1 MPARHSADGAGMT
14 KPPLTGITV
23 LSLEH
28 AIAAPL
34 CTRQLAELGARVI
47 KIERRVSGDFAR
59 HYDDRVKG
67 LCSHFVWTNRSKE
80 SLTLDI
86 KQPAAAEILGRLL
99 LRTDVFVQ
107 NLAPSAT
114 ERIGLSYAKLS
125 LDYPAL
131 IVCDISGYGDSGPY
145 HDKKAYDLLMQAEAG
160 FLSVTGD
167 GEAMVK
173 SGISIADIAA
183 ASQAHAAILA
193 ALIQRGKTGRGSHI
207 TISLLE
213 AMAEW
218 MGFPLYYAYE
228 GQSPP
233 ERSGADHASIY
244 PYGVFTAGDNKC
256 LLLGIQNEREWK
268 AFCNEI
274 LDPQLMG
281 HPSKKVDVPSS
292 TPLAEDPRFAG
303 NAARSRN
310 RGELRELIEQAFAK
324 LDSTALTARL
334 DAIGIAWAEVNDMAA
349 VWEHPQLMALNRF
362 IEVDSPAGP
371 ICALK
376 PPGNDSSYEPRIG
389 PIPALGEHTEFIL
402 RELGYSEFEVRELAR
417 NEII

>member
-1 MPARHSADGAGMT
+1 MT
-14 KPPLTGITV
+14 QPPLAGITV

-47 KIERRVSGDFAR
+47 KVERRETGDFAR
-59 HYDDRVKG
+59 YYDDRVKG

-86 KQPAAAEILGRLL
+86 KQDAAAEILGRLL
-99 LRTDVFVQ
+99 AQTDVFVQ

-125 LDYPAL
+125 LDYPTL
-131 IVCDISGYGDSGPY
+131 IVCDISGYGELGPY
-145 HDKKAYDLLMQAEAG
+145 RDKKAYDLLMQAEAG

-193 ALIQRGKTGRGSHI
+193 ALIQRGSTGRGSHI

-218 MGFPLYYAYE
+218 MGFPLYYAYQ
-228 GQSPP
+228 GKTPP
-233 ERSGADHASIY
+233 PRSGADHASIY
-244 PYGVFTAGDNKC
+244 PYGIFATGDCKT
-256 LLLGIQNEREWK
+256 LFLGIQNEREWQ
-268 AFCNEI
+268 AFCSEI

-281 HPSKKVDVPSS
+281 HPSKKVGVPS
-292 TPLAEDPRFAG
+292 LAEDARFAG

-310 RGELRELIEQAFAK
+310 RDELRELILAAFENLDSATVTGK
-324 LDSTALTARL
+324 LDAA
-334 DAIGIAWAEVNDMAA
+334 GIAWADVNDMAG
-349 VWEHPQLMALNRF
+349 VWEHPQLKALERF
-362 IEVDSPAGP
+362 IEVGSPAGP
-371 ICALK
+371 ITALK
-376 PPGNDSSYEPRIG
+376 PPGNNNSYEPEIS
-389 PIPALGEHTEFIL
+389 PVPAVGEHTEGIL
-402 RELGYSEFEVRELAR
+402 SELGYSEFEINDLAGKKV
-417 NEII
+417 I

>member
-1 MPARHSADGAGMT
+1 MNQ
-14 KPPLTGITV
+14 PPLTGITV

-47 KIERRVSGDFAR
+47 KVERRETGDFAR
-59 HYDDRVKG
+59 HYDDRVEG

-86 KQPAAAEILGRLL
+86 KQPAAAEVLKRLL
-99 LRTDVFVQ
+99 ARTDVLVQ
-107 NLAPSAT
+107 NLAPAAA

-125 LDYPAL
+125 LDYPRL
-131 IVCDISGYGDSGPY
+131 IVCDISGYGDRGPWRE
-145 HDKKAYDLLMQAEAG
+145 KKAYDLLMQAEAG

-193 ALIQRGKTGRGSHI
+193 ALIQRGRTGKGSHI
-207 TISLLE
+207 AISLLE

-218 MGFPLYYAYE
+218 MGFPLYYAYA
-228 GQSPP
+228 GNPP
-233 ERSGADHASIY
+233 PPRSGADHASIY
-244 PYGVFTAGDNKC
+244 PYGVFVAGDGKT

-268 AFCNEI
+268 AFCAEM
-274 LDPQLMG
+274 LG
-281 HPSKKVDVPSS
+281 HPS
-292 TPLAEDPRFAG
+292 LADDSRFDG

-310 RGELRELIEQAFAK
+310 RDELRDLIAQAFAK
-324 LDSTALTARL
+324 LDSAALTAGL
-334 DAIGIAWAEVNDMAA
+334 DAAGIAWANVNDMVA
-349 VWEHPQLMALNRF
+349 VWEHPQLKALERF
-362 IEVDSPAGP
+362 VEVDSPAGP
-371 ICALK
+371 ITALK

-389 PIPALGEHTEFIL
+389 PIPEVGEHTESIL
-402 RELGYSEFEVRELAR
+402 RELGYSEPEIRELSR
-417 NEII
+417 NKVI

>member
-1 MPARHSADGAGMT
+1 MNQ
-14 KPPLTGITV
+14 PPLTGITV

-47 KIERRVSGDFAR
+47 KIERRESGDFAR
-59 HYDDRVKG
+59 YYDERVKG

-86 KQPAAAEILGRLL
+86 KQPAAAEILQRLL
-99 LRTDVFVQ
+99 ARTDILVQ
-107 NLAPSAT
+107 NLAPAAA
-114 ERIGLSYAKLS
+114 ERAGLSYAKLS
-125 LDYPAL
+125 LDYPQL
-131 IVCDISGYGDSGPY
+131 IVCDISGYGDNGPWR
-145 HDKKAYDLLMQAEAG
+145 DRKAYDLLMQAEAG

-167 GEAMVK
+167 GENMVK
-173 SGISIADIAA
+173 SGISVADIAA

-193 ALIQRGKTGRGSHI
+193 ALIQRGKTGKGSHI
-207 TISLLE
+207 TVSLLE

-233 ERSGADHASIY
+233 ERSGSDHASIY
-244 PYGVFTAGDNKC
+244 PYGIFTAGDGKS

-268 AFCNEI
+268 AFCTEI

-281 HPSKKVDVPSS
+281 HPSKKVGVPSM
-292 TPLAEDPRFAG
+292 PPVAEDPRFAG

-310 RGELRELIEQAFAK
+310 RGALRELIQLAFEY
-324 LDSTALTARL
+324 LDSGTVTARL
-334 DAIGIAWAEVNDMAA
+334 DAAGIAWANVNDMAA
-349 VWEHPQLMALNRF
+349 VWDHPQLKALERF
-362 IEVDSPAGP
+362 IEVDSPGGL
-371 ICALK
+371 ITALK
-376 PPGNDSSYEPRIG
+376 PPGNNSSYEPEIG
-389 PIPALGEHTEFIL
+389 PVPAVGEQTDNIL
-402 RELGYSEFEVRELAR
+402 RDLGYTDDEVRNLADDKV
-417 NEII
+417 I

>member
-1 MPARHSADGAGMT
+1 MNQ
-14 KPPLTGITV
+14 PPLTGITV

-47 KIERRVSGDFAR
+47 KVERRETGDFAR
-59 HYDDRVKG
+59 HYDDRVEG

-86 KQPAAAEILGRLL
+86 KQPAAAEVLKRLL
-99 LRTDVFVQ
+99 ARTDVLVQ
-107 NLAPSAT
+107 NLAPAAA

-125 LDYPAL
+125 LDYPRL
-131 IVCDISGYGDSGPY
+131 IVCDISGYGDRGPWRE
-145 HDKKAYDLLMQAEAG
+145 KKAYDLLMQAEAG

-193 ALIQRGKTGRGSHI
+193 ALIQRGRTGKGSHI
-207 TISLLE
+207 AISLLE

-218 MGFPLYYAYE
+218 MGFPLYYAYA
-228 GQSPP
+228 GNPP
-233 ERSGADHASIY
+233 PPRSGADHASIY
-244 PYGVFTAGDNKC
+244 PYGMFVAGDGKT

-268 AFCNEI
+268 AFCAEM
-274 LDPQLMG
+274 LG
-281 HPSKKVDVPSS
+281 HPS
-292 TPLAEDPRFAG
+292 LADDSRFDG

-310 RGELRELIEQAFAK
+310 RDELRDLIAQAFAK
-324 LDSTALTARL
+324 LDSAALTAGL
-334 DAIGIAWAEVNDMAA
+334 DAAGIDWANVSAMAA
-349 VWEHPQLMALNRF
+349 VWEHPQLKALERF
-362 IEVDSPAGP
+362 VEVDSPAGP
-371 ICALK
+371 ITALK

-389 PIPALGEHTEFIL
+389 PVPEVGEHTESIL
-402 RELGYSEFEVRELAR
+402 RELGYSEPEIRELSR
-417 NEII
+417 NKVI